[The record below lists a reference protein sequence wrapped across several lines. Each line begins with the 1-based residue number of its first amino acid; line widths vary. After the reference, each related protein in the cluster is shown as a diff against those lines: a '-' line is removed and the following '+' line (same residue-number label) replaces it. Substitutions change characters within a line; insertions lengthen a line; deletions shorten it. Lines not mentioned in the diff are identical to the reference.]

1 MHLGRVARSLAP
13 EITFQL
19 IPSFDSMWDNA
30 MGTVHYSPSRPP
42 PGQHCVLVTKGEESI
57 FRHLAGG

>member
-1 MHLGRVARSLAP
+1 
-13 EITFQL
+13 
-19 IPSFDSMWDNA
+19 MWDNA